1 MFYAGAALS
10 QPLWDGY
17 RKLMME
23 TCGER
28 VLMATGLGATETSPM
43 ALQCTWD
50 SERAGAIGIPM
61 PGVEA
66 KVVAIGDKMEIR
78 VKGPNVTPGYWGDPE
93 LTRGAFDEE
102 GYYRFGDAVRFV
114 DEADINKGL
123 LFDGRLAEDFKLASG
138 TFVNVGPLRGR
149 IIHWFAPY
157 VLDAVITGHD
167 RNFLG
172 MLVVPHLEACRALA
186 KTLSPSATAVE
197 VLRNEA
203 VREKFRELLE
213 TFAAQATGNSHR
225 VERAVLLEEPPSLD
239 RGEITDKGSL
249 NQRVI
254 LDHRSTLVEQV
265 YAEDP
270 PASVLRIADV

>member
-1 MFYAGAALS
+1 
-10 QPLWDGY
+10 
-17 RKLMME
+17 
-23 TCGER
+23 
-28 VLMATGLGATETSPM
+28 
-43 ALQCTWD
+43 
-50 SERAGAIGIPM
+50 M

-66 KVVAIGDKMEIR
+66 KVVEIGDKMEIR
-78 VKGPNVTPGYWGDPE
+78 VKGPNVTPGYWRDPE

-138 TFVNVGPLRGR
+138 TFVNVGPLRSR

-157 VLDAVITGHD
+157 VVDAVITGHD

-172 MLVVPHLEACRALA
+172 MMVVPNLEACRGLA
-186 KTLSPSATAVE
+186 KTLSPDAATVE

-203 VREKFRELLE
+203 VLGKFTELLE
-213 TFAAQATGNSHR
+213 SFAAQATGNSNR

-254 LDHRSTLVEQV
+254 LEHRSTLVEQV
-265 YAEDP
+265 YAPDP
-270 PASVLRIADV
+270 PASVLRIGDV